1 MFILSD
7 SGAAMALVEEVL
19 QVNSKHLEALMM
31 KIMICIQIK
40 DFIKAKEVV
49 NEAIINNRNEV
60 KENASFLILK
70 SKCELGLNDT
80 ENSQKTLNEAI
91 MVFDKTLEE
100 SSRSNIAFFITA

>member
-7 SGAAMALVEEVL
+7 SGAAMSLVEDVL
-19 QVNSKHLEALMM
+19 QSNPKHLEALMM
-31 KIMICIQIK
+31 KVMICIKVK
-40 DFIKAKEVV
+40 DFTKAKEVV
-49 NEAIINNRNEV
+49 NEAIINNRAEV

-91 MVFDKTLEE
+91 MIFDKSLEE
-100 SSRSNIAFFITA
+100 EIKSNI